1 MANLE
6 KHAVIDPYGTRRAK
20 KGSTA
25 QSRAEEAKKKAAAD
39 EKLMMMRGVYGFH

>member
-6 KHAVIDPYGTRRAK
+6 KHAIIDPYGTRLAK
-20 KGSTA
+20 KSSTVMSKA
-25 QSRAEEAKKKAAAD
+25 QEAKKQARLD